1 MLPSLTPS
9 IHRFPILHDYSF
21 YTSPILSRS
30 MDMDD
35 GSSKGSR
42 ADESVSSLGTD
53 DHAAAAEPM
62 SSSPPPA
69 TATARPYYECV
80 FCKRGFTTP
89 QALGGHMNI
98 HRRDRAAKPAGPGA
112 AAPPRDASTTAVSRS
127 VDCYSQF
134 RHLAAAYPVPAA
146 TSGAAGTAGSSSSF
160 TMYYGGTG
168 AGAEAAV
175 VAGPR
180 ELSLFDAATDHG
192 LHLGVGRRGG
202 GGDGGESR
210 TPEGSEQQVAG
221 ELPERELD
229 LELRLGRHTKQ

>member
-80 FCKRGFTTP
+80 FCKRGFTTA

-98 HRRDRAAKPAGPGA
+98 HRRDRAAKPPDPAPRPATRPRRRCRGA
-112 AAPPRDASTTAVSRS
+112 SIAIASSATWRRRTQYRRRPAAPPAPPAAAAASPCTTAAR
-127 VDCYSQF
+127 
-134 RHLAAAYPVPAA
+134 A
-146 TSGAAGTAGSSSSF
+146 
-160 TMYYGGTG
+160 
-168 AGAEAAV
+168 
-175 VAGPR
+175 
-180 ELSLFDAATDHG
+180 
-192 LHLGVGRRGG
+192 
-202 GGDGGESR
+202 
-210 TPEGSEQQVAG
+210 
-221 ELPERELD
+221 PER
-229 LELRLGRHTKQ
+229 RRRWWPAQGS